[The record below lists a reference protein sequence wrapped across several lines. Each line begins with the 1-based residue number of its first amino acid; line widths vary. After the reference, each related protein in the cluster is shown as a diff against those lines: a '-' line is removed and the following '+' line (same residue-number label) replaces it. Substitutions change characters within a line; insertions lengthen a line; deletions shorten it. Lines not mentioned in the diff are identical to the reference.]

1 MTADSINQPIVAGS
15 AVILTGESVEAALQA
30 VLIAARARTR
40 NGLPNSAAHLEL
52 AKALAE
58 AMSANASARGRSV
71 IDKAELLQAI
81 TEQERLTVTI
91 EDAARQLALSERQ
104 VRRLAPKLN
113 GRKINGQWLI
123 DQDAINEHKE
133 GMRWTATA

>member
-1 MTADSINQPIVAGS
+1 
-15 AVILTGESVEAALQA
+15 
-30 VLIAARARTR
+30 
-40 NGLPNSAAHLEL
+40 
-52 AKALAE
+52 
-58 AMSANASARGRSV
+58 MSANASARGRSV

>member
-1 MTADSINQPIVAGS
+1 MTADPINQPIVAGS

-52 AKALAE
+52 AKAFAE

-123 DQDAINEHKE
+123 DQDAIDEHKE